1 MSKGKIRPSI
11 LLRFC
16 RLLPGNRKRQLTFV
30 LILMA
35 LGALAE
41 VMTIGAVIPFL
52 TVMVGSGNTTE
63 FAFLEP
69 MFRAIGWE
77 HSDDKLL
84 PLTLLFAAA
93 ALFSGIVR
101 VALTWMSNVFVY
113 GLGNDL
119 ATQVYKT
126 ILYQPYVYHLNHN
139 SSEIVGSINKIQLVI
154 NNVIFHAMRSVVSL
168 FIAACILITLL
179 VVEPVIAFSS
189 MVGIG
194 SIFLA
199 VRLVTSKYLKRN
211 SHVISEMQSKRIQVV
226 QEGAGGIREVMIER
240 AEPVFVDK
248 FRKFD
253 GALQRANL
261 VNFSIARIPRYVVES
276 LGMIIIAVMALIL
289 VRQSG
294 GTAAA
299 LPILGVLALGA
310 QRMLPLLQDTY
321 QAWAHINGNRQVLVD
336 VIELLE
342 MPVAKERIKPANLN
356 GAKYKKAIKLND
368 VSFSYD
374 QDQNPVLNKIDLSIK
389 KGSVVGIMGKT
400 GGGKSTLIDLIM
412 GLLEPTAGKIKID
425 GKTLGRSSIG
435 AWQNQI
441 AHVPQAIFLQDASIA
456 QNIAFGADPES
467 IDMKRV
473 REAAKLAQI
482 SQFIE
487 SQPGGYEASVGER
500 GVRMSGGQRQRI
512 GIARALYKQANVLV
526 LDEATSA
533 LDNETE
539 ASVMDAVKRLPGN
552 ITIILIAHRLST
564 LKICDHVVEMDRG
577 RIVAQGTYADVV
589 SPETTLTAFK
599 KREISEPVSL
609 SA

>member
-1 MSKGKIRPSI
+1 MV
-11 LLRFC
+11 F
-16 RLLPGNRKRQLTFV
+16 
-30 LILMA
+30 
-35 LGALAE
+35 GALAE

-52 TVMVGSGNTTE
+52 TVMVGSGNE
-63 FAFLEP
+63 SGFEFLEP
-69 MFRAIGWE
+69 MFTAIGWE
-77 HSDDKLL
+77 STDDKLL

-101 VALTWMSNVFVY
+101 VALTWMSNIFVY

-199 VRLVTSKYLKRN
+199 VRLITSKYLKRN

-248 FRKFD
+248 FRKLD

-261 VNFSIARIPRYVVES
+261 VNFSIARTPRYVVES
-276 LGMIIIAVMALIL
+276 LGMIIIAIMALIL

-294 GTAAA
+294 GATTA

-336 VIELLE
+336 VTELLE
-342 MPVAKERIKPANLN
+342 LPIARERVEPTNMKAAKF
-356 GAKYKKAIKLND
+356 KKTIRLMD
-368 VSFSYD
+368 MSFSYD
-374 QDQNPVLNKIDLSIK
+374 QDQDPVLNDIDLSIA
-389 KGSVVGIMGKT
+389 KGSIIGIMGKT

-412 GLLEPTAGKIKID
+412 GLLEPSSGNITID
-425 GKTLGRSSIG
+425 GKSLDRSSIG
-435 AWQNQI
+435 TWQNQI
-441 AHVPQAIFLQDASIA
+441 AHVPQTIFLQDATIA
-456 QNIAFGADPES
+456 QNIAFGVDPEN

-473 REAAKLAQI
+473 REVAELAQI

-487 SQPGGYEASVGER
+487 SQRGGYNASVGER

-539 ASVMDAVKRLPGN
+539 ASVMEAIKCLSGN

-564 LKICDHVVEMDRG
+564 LKICDQIVEMDRG
-577 RIVAQGTYADVV
+577 RIVAQGTYAEVV
-589 SPETTLTAFK
+589 SPKTTLTPFK
-599 KREISEPVSL
+599 KRAINEPVSL
-609 SA
+609 LA